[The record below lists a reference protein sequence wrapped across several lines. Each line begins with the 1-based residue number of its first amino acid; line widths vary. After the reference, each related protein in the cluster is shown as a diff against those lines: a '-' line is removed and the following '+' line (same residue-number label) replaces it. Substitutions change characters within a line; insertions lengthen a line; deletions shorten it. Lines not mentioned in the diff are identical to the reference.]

1 MSQIGTPFMKML
13 IFYTVNALNFSSQMP
28 QKRISTFEAVPELV
42 RGFLNP
48 IEVLGEAV
56 EIA

>member
-1 MSQIGTPFMKML
+1 MKML